1 MALARK
7 PKAKD
12 APDVEELIER
22 GGSVPSE
29 TKKAGSTTTVPLRL
43 PRDLLARVDRAVANQ
58 PIKSPRNTW
67 VLQAIL
73 DRLER
78 DGVY

>member
-7 PKAKD
+7 PKTQGSA
-12 APDVEELIER
+12 DVDELIER

-29 TKKAGSTTTVPLRL
+29 TRKRSNTTAVPLRL
-43 PRDLLARVDRAVANQ
+43 SRDLLERVDRAVSRQ
-58 PIKSPRNTW
+58 PLKTPRNTW
-67 VLQAIL
+67 ILQAIL

-78 DGVY
+78 DSVY